1 MTSVKETLWD
11 GDEATLTQYVKNQGL
26 EKEYKKLHQQQL
38 LRVRLFYEIVIASA
52 NRPKRM

>member
-26 EKEYKKLHQQQL
+26 EKEYKKLHQQP
-38 LRVRLFYEIVIASA
+38 RTLF
-52 NRPKRM
+52 

>member
-1 MTSVKETLWD
+1 MTSVKETLWG

-38 LRVRLFYEIVIASA
+38 LRVRLFYEIVIPNVCEGS
-52 NRPKRM
+52 